1 MDGPSLV
8 SIIIPCYNQGHLLP
22 TAIES
27 VLHQTYTTLEILVI
41 DDGSVDNTPAVAA
54 KYPQVQ
60 YIYQPNQGLSAARN
74 TGIQRSQGKYLVFLD
89 ADDWL
94 YGKAIAV
101 NVNYLQL
108 YPASAFVAGSYDLVY
123 SGEQRVVTKIS
134 ALYPNTYSAL
144 LAEGNF
150 IGMIAAVMF
159 PKWVLDEFTFAVA
172 LQRCEDYDLYLRI
185 TRKYQIIQ
193 HQERLAGYRMH
204 LASLSAN
211 APAML
216 SSALQ
221 VLQSQKASLQT
232 AEEREAFTKGVYH
245 FKKYYFTVI
254 SHGLLTSNADP
265 SRAIL
270 LDLLQYSPYMFARY
284 YLLRKAS
291 PLSTLIKRS
300 TPKLGFQI
308 LRKLRLINNTSPP
321 LGKVAFGDLAR
332 LAPFCTE
339 FGYTRGGPIDRYYI
353 ENFLRSEAQSI
364 KNRVLEVGD
373 NAYTLQFGNLD
384 SIISEVLH
392 IEEGHPQ
399 ATYVGDLSDAPHLPD
414 DTFDCIILTQ
424 TLHLIYDFTG
434 ALRTCYR
441 ILKPGGMLLLTC
453 PGLTPIDKG
462 EWQETWYWS
471 FTDKA
476 LRRMMAD
483 IFTDGQ
489 VEVKSF
495 GNVFVATAFL
505 YGLGLPEVT
514 KEQLDHYD
522 PQYQVINTVKAVK
535 PLPRAAKFTA
545 SDSKLL

>member
-1 MDGPSLV
+1 MNAPDLV
-8 SIIIPCYNQGHLLP
+8 SLIIPCYNQGHLLT

-27 VLHQTYTTLEILVI
+27 VLNQTYSTVEILVI
-41 DDGSVDNTPAVAA
+41 DDGSVDNTRAIAA
-54 KYPQVQ
+54 QYSQVQ

-74 TGIQRSQGKYLVFLD
+74 TGILRSQGQYLIFLD

-94 YGKAIAV
+94 YPKAIAV
-101 NVNYLQL
+101 NINYLKL

-123 SGEQRVVTKIS
+123 SDEQRVVAKIPP
-134 ALYPNTYSAL
+134 LYPNTYSAL

-159 PKWVLDEFTFAVA
+159 PRWVLDEFPFAVE
-172 LQRCEDYDLYLRI
+172 LRRCEDYDLYLRI
-185 TRKYQIIQ
+185 TRKYQIVQ
-193 HQERLAGYRMH
+193 HQERLAAYRMH
-204 LASLSAN
+204 PASLSAN
-211 APAML
+211 AHAML

-221 VLQSQKASLQT
+221 VLLSQQAALQT
-232 AEEREAFTKGVYH
+232 TEEMEALTKGIYQ
-245 FKKYYFTVI
+245 FKEYYYTVI
-254 SHGLLTSNADP
+254 SHSMLTSKTTP

-284 YLLRKAS
+284 YLLRKAA
-291 PLSTLIKRS
+291 PLSALIKRG
-300 TPKLGFQI
+300 TPKRAFQV
-308 LRKLRLINNTSPP
+308 LRKLGLINHSSPSS
-321 LGKVAFGDLAR
+321 GKVDFGDLAR
-332 LAPFCTE
+332 LAPLCDE

-353 ENFLRSEAQSI
+353 ENFLRSEALGI
-364 KNRVLEVGD
+364 KNRVLEIGD
-373 NAYTLQFGNLD
+373 NSYTLQFGNPNNL
-384 SIISEVLH
+384 ISEVLH
-392 IEEGHPQ
+392 INEGHPQ
-399 ATYVGDLSDAPHLPD
+399 ATYVGDLSNAPHLPD
-414 DTFDCIILTQ
+414 DTFDCIVLTQ
-424 TLHLIYDFTG
+424 TLQFIYDFTG

-476 LRRMMAD
+476 LRKIMAE
-483 IFTDGQ
+483 IFNQGQ

-514 KEQLDHYD
+514 KEQLDYFD
-522 PQYQVINTVKAVK
+522 PQFQVINTVKAVK
-535 PLPRAAKFTA
+535 PLPSAE
-545 SDSKLL
+545 KLT